1 MATLAPTDLDAD
13 ARATALMPLSGAFLL
28 DQVTNGMAGLDTRDA
43 LLIMAINQANIAP
56 LTRDPDARS
65 RYGALESPAPDE
77 ERRPAHLSA
86 IASSLRLPYE
96 TVRRRARRLEIQ
108 GACVVTPH
116 GAVVPESFL
125 ASPDYLTSVV
135 AAHARLHR
143 FYQEVRAAGLMR
155 PLPASR
161 FPAEPTVPIRAS
173 LRLIADYLLR
183 TGDAVMS
190 LTGDLICGLAFL
202 GILSGGESLPAPP
215 SSTSALARRLA
226 VPHETVRR
234 HCAELVANGW
244 CVRAGRGFAVAQ
256 ETLARDET
264 VAFLRGNAAN
274 VHRLFCALAER
285 GVIAAWEQFGT
296 PPAPQA

>member
-1 MATLAPTDLDAD
+1 MDSLAPTDLDVD
-13 ARATALMPLSGAFLL
+13 ARARALMPLSGSYLL
-28 DQVTNGMAGLDTRDA
+28 DQVANGMAGMDARDA

-56 LTRDPDARS
+56 LTRDPEARR
-65 RYGALESPAPDE
+65 RYGGLESPAADE

-96 TVRRRARRLEIQ
+96 TVRRRARRLELQ
-108 GACVVTPH
+108 GACVLTPH

-125 ASPDYLTSVV
+125 ASPAYLTSVV

-161 FPAEPTVPIRAS
+161 FPPEPMVPIRAS

-183 TGDAVMS
+183 TGDVVMG

-215 SSTSALARRLA
+215 TSTSVLARRLA
-226 VPHETVRR
+226 IPHETVRR
-234 HCAELVANGW
+234 HCAELVSNGW
-244 CVRAGRGFAVAQ
+244 CVRAGRGYAVAP
-256 ETLARDET
+256 ETLARSET
-264 VAFLRGNAAN
+264 AAFIRGNAAN
-274 VHRLFCALAER
+274 VHRLFSALAER
-285 GVIAAWEQFGT
+285 GLVEAWERLGA
-296 PPAPQA
+296 PSAPQA